1 MVSSD
6 DWFVLVFFLVV
17 CVVIVGSEGQD
28 SSVCPHAGAPAL
40 ARARAMGARAFTMD
54 ALDAMSS
61 DDDDEEEEGEE
72 GEDVVDVPVERRVVE
87 TTTTTTTIDYA
98 ALQRHGV
105 RARSLADGARAGGAC
120 VGPTTWGRGVA
131 NARREAYTTE
141 ESTATR
147 RAVGEGLTGTCA
159 EALESARERERA
171 RAEAEEARRMER
183 AKSRERH
190 VETKRAL
197 RADDRVKREREAEV
211 RANAGETTAPKSR
224 RHKVDLTTRREA
236 EVEEVD
242 EATLIATGGF
252 DFGD

>member
-1 MVSSD
+1 
-6 DWFVLVFFLVV
+6 
-17 CVVIVGSEGQD
+17 
-28 SSVCPHAGAPAL
+28 
-40 ARARAMGARAFTMD
+40 MGARAFTMD

-87 TTTTTTTIDYA
+87 TTTTTTIDYA

-105 RARSLADGARAGGAC
+105 RARSLADGARAGAC